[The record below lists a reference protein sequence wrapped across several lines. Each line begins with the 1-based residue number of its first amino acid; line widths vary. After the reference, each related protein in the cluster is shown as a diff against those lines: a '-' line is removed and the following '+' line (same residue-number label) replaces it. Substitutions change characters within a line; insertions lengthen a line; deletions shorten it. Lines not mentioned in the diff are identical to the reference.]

1 MSLTNQH
8 TYLLLNS
15 RFGGP
20 AFNINFIQEVFEKF
34 PPNTE
39 LGQILFPIYD
49 LDSNVRIIIGELFF
63 ENNGFQYYRTIYENE
78 IFYNSSDSSDTISES
93 ELEYQ
98 KDLYMYIYEKT
109 TNQYYHL
116 DTQTYFWYNNQEL
129 IEYILHRKDDQII
142 STTDGKFTA
151 EFYQMMQKYLNKYMV
166 SSTNTN
172 IKKQISQNPKC
183 TLDFKN
189 ARLYYGQDEFY
200 DLTIYDNND
209 NDNNDNYY
217 KKTIYLN
224 NTNNTIIDEQYG
236 IFTFN
241 ETNWRSHPVAHDIYS
256 QIYLS
261 DINGHMSKFNI
272 CKFHKELTY
281 KKNEYDGKENV
292 DIKLPNDKI
301 ITELVQIN
309 KGQLNVENSC
319 IFTQLLLSNMSVQE
333 IKDKYEKLI

>member
-1 MSLTNQH
+1 MSITNQH
-8 TYLLLNS
+8 IYLLLNS

-20 AFNINFIQEVFEKF
+20 SYNIDFIQEVFEKF

-39 LGQILFPIYD
+39 LGKILFPMHT

-78 IFYNSSDSSDTISES
+78 LFYNYNSSESSDTISDS

-98 KDLYMYIYEKT
+98 KDLYVYIYEKT

-116 DTQTYFWYNNQEL
+116 DTQNYFWYNNQEL
-129 IEYILHRKDDQII
+129 IEYILHRKDDQIV
-142 STTDGKFTA
+142 STTNGKFTA
-151 EFYQMMQKYLNKYMV
+151 EFYQMMKKYLNKYM
-166 SSTNTN
+166 NMN
-172 IKKQISQNPKC
+172 IKQQIITQNPIC

-200 DLTIYDNND
+200 DLTIY
-209 NDNNDNYY
+209 NDNYY

-241 ETNWRSHPVAHDIYS
+241 ETNWRTHPVAYDIYS
-256 QIYLS
+256 QIYLP

-281 KKNEYDGKENV
+281 KKTEYDGKENV

-319 IFTQLLLSNMSVQE
+319 IFTQLLLSNVTIQE